1 MDIAAATN
9 RAVAQIPGLNF
20 GRGRGLKKPKLI
32 FSALVLNSADNVT
45 LAMSQGEIAA
55 ALETRLNAMVSH
67 AVRANSVYTDS
78 YREPTS
84 RCFHPSSR
92 RLRILYLHLYGDE
105 CPCPLSA
112 EDIESVFLSLED
124 ARKRALAT
132 IQGGRTSSPK
142 SQLTTALDIMLSL
155 REKAGGQRPDDSMIT
170 LKPGKSSR
178 PSMLSGPS
186 NNGIRVNSATHDVHT
201 ALYGITPQ
209 TQGSI
214 PNFPTDQDNPVTV
227 RRFLGLLGYEALTKS
242 NAGSPWS
249 LYCAPVA
256 FLDDIA
262 REAWY
267 TTTGHKSRFYST
279 IAEFVDYAKEALR
292 RGNIERAI
300 FMLTPWFYNANE
312 VPGLARDGNLALPTA
327 WEKKC
332 FRSGMTLIIAKD
344 GKMDDNRTKQF
355 QVVVFQ
361 PQAPLY
367 PRAAPRSAGRGDKQ
381 DAWVSQV
388 FEAINGKMHHIA
400 GTWVGGTLKDS
411 SSSNAAASRGV
422 NPDSVELSAALI
434 SELTEDPQSLTTDPM
449 SLSARKFRQPDVRQ
463 SAWN

>member
-1 MDIAAATN
+1 M
-9 RAVAQIPGLNF
+9 F
-20 GRGRGLKKPKLI
+20 
-32 FSALVLNSADNVT
+32 F
-45 LAMSQGEIAA
+45 
-55 ALETRLNAMVSH
+55 TRLRGGSAFYIYISMEMNA
-67 AVRANSVYTDS
+67 
-78 YREPTS
+78 
-84 RCFHPSSR
+84 
-92 RLRILYLHLYGDE
+92 L
-105 CPCPLSA
+105 CPLSA
-112 EDIESVFLSLED
+112 EDIESVFLSLGD

-132 IQGGRTSSPK
+132 IEGDRASAPK
-142 SQLTTALDIMLSL
+142 SQLTTALDIILSL
-155 REKAGGQRPDDSMIT
+155 REKAGGQRPDDTMIT

-186 NNGIRVNSATHDVHT
+186 NNGIRVNSATVWPPAHLSNIDVAHLCQHDVHT

-209 TQGSI
+209 TQGSM

-227 RRFLGLLGYEALTKS
+227 RRFLGYEALTKS

-256 FLDDIA
+256 FLDDSA

-279 IAEFVDYAKEALR
+279 IAEFVYYAKETLR
-292 RGNIERAI
+292 RGNVERTI
-300 FMLTPWFYNANE
+300 CMLTPWFYDASE
-312 VPGLARDGNLALPTA
+312 IPGLARDGNLALPTA

-411 SSSNAAASRGV
+411 SSSNVAASRGV